1 VSDGGSPLA
10 DGLPEPWATA
20 WGKDRHG
27 LFMEF
32 RVGAVTHRLRWIPP
46 GRFWMGSP
54 EGEAGRFDWEGP
66 RHEVALTSGYWLG
79 ETPVTQALWEAVM
92 GNNPS
97 RFPGAERPVEQ
108 VSWHECVG
116 FMGAL
121 EGKVPGLGARLPTE
135 AEWERAC
142 RAGTE
147 GATWLGSNDEATLD
161 VIAWWGGNSGG
172 ETHPVRQRAANPYGL
187 YDMLGNVAEW
197 CLDGERP
204 YGEALVRDPY
214 GDLDSPDRVYR
225 GGSCYWDAGSVR
237 AASRIAYSP
246 ASRDDVLGFRLAR
259 GQGLRSSPSTQ
270 SEAAERPQART
281 AGRGPGGSPVRDAPE
296 TRDVPVPQ
304 PPPRRRPR

>member
-10 DGLPEPWATA
+10 DGIPEPWATA

-54 EGEAGRFDWEGP
+54 EGEAGRFEWEGP
-66 RHEVALTSGYWLG
+66 RHEVELTTGYWLG

-97 RFPGAERPVEQ
+97 QFKGAERPVEQ
-108 VSWHECVG
+108 VSWEECMA
-116 FMGAL
+116 FMEAL
-121 EGKVPGLGARLPTE
+121 EGQVPGLGARLPTE

-142 RAGTE
+142 RGGTD
-147 GATWLGSNDEATLD
+147 GATWLGGNDEATLD
-161 VIAWWGGNSGG
+161 AIAWWSGNSGN
-172 ETHPVRQRAANPYGL
+172 ETHPVRLKAANPYGL

-197 CLDGERP
+197 CLDGQRT

-214 GDLDSPDRVYR
+214 GDLDGPYRVYR
-225 GGSCYWDAGSVR
+225 GGSWLWDARAVR
-237 AASRIAYSP
+237 AAYRIAFPPSF
-246 ASRDDVLGFRLAR
+246 RDGGLGFRLAR
-259 GQGLRSSPSTQ
+259 GQGLRSSPITQ
-270 SEAAERPQART
+270 SVAAERPPAP
-281 AGRGPGGSPVRDAPE
+281 GRG
-296 TRDVPVPQ
+296 TR
-304 PPPRRRPR
+304 PRR